1 MSPGVS
7 SPVKIHVLV
16 DDYARRRGFL
26 GQHGFS
32 ALVEVCEPTGP
43 LRVLVDTGQDA
54 SVVLSN
60 AERLGLSLSN
70 LDAILI
76 THGHYDHAGG
86 LLGLLEH
93 IKPRGLLVV
102 MHPDALK
109 PKLAMRPH
117 LRFIGAPGL
126 SKSAIEERGAI
137 PLLSR
142 APARISGDVLATGEI
157 ERRTD
162 FEHVEGFSTLGP
174 NGLEEDRLMD
184 DQALVVRTERG
195 LIVLTGCA
203 HSGLINT
210 LRKAVELTGEERLL
224 AVIGGF
230 HLEGASEERLR
241 RTVEELSALEPG
253 LVAACHCTGLKAF
266 CYLMRAFG
274 PRFRRLGSGD
284 VLEL

>member
-1 MSPGVS
+1 MSPGAS
-7 SPVKIHVLV
+7 SPVKIHILV
-16 DDYARRRGFL
+16 EDYARRRGFL

-32 ALVEVCEPTGP
+32 ALVEVCEPSGP
-43 LRVLVDTGQDA
+43 VRVLVDTGQDA
-54 SVVLSN
+54 SVVLAN

-70 LDAILI
+70 LNAILI

-93 IKPRGLLVV
+93 IGPRGALVV

-117 LRFIGAPGL
+117 LRSIGVPGL
-126 SKSAIEERGAI
+126 SSSAIEERGAI

-142 APARISGDVLATGEI
+142 GPVRMSSSVLATGEV

-162 FEHVEGFSTLGP
+162 FELVEGFYTLGP
-174 NGLEEDRLMD
+174 DSLEEDRLMD

-210 LRKAVELTGEERLL
+210 LLKAMDLTGEERLL

-241 RTVEELSALEPG
+241 RTVEELSALGPG